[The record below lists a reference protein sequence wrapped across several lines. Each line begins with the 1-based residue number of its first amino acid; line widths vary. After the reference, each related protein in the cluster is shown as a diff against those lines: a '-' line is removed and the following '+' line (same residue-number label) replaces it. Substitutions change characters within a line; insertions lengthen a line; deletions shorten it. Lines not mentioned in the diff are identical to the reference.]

1 MAYQLVIVES
11 PAKAKTIQKYL
22 GDDFQVLASYG
33 HVRDLQPKEGA
44 VDTEHDFAMRYAA
57 IERNERHVDAIA
69 KALRGADKLWLATD
83 PDREGEAIS
92 WHLVELLR
100 ERHLL
105 GNKPAQRVVFH
116 EITKKAV
123 QEAIATPREIAM
135 DLVNAQQARRALDY
149 LVGFNLS
156 PLLWRKVRPG
166 LSAGRVQSAALR
178 LICERENEIEA
189 FVSREYWTIAS
200 RLQQAGSEFTGRL
213 THWQT
218 KKLEQFDVT
227 NSDQAEAIR
236 SGMEDDLSRQ
246 ALRVREVERKSRQ
259 RQPAAPFTTS
269 TLQQEASR
277 KLGFNASRTMRVAQ
291 QLYEGINIGNETVG
305 LISYMRTDAVNLAEE
320 AIASIRDFIGSHYGS
335 EFVPETP
342 RRYKTKTKNAQEAHE
357 AIRPTDIARSPEALQ
372 GVLERDLWRLYDL
385 IWKRSVAC
393 QMASA
398 RMDLVAVDMDAGTH
412 WTLRANGSTVTFP
425 GFMAV
430 YQEGK
435 DDGDE
440 DEGNRILPPLDTG
453 DEPQVLGIDSEQ
465 HFTDPPPR
473 YSDAT
478 LVKTLEAYGIGRPST
493 YASII
498 QTLQNREYVAVEQR
512 RFRPTDLGRVVGR
525 FLTNHF
531 ERYVDYGFTAS
542 MEDELDAISR
552 GEKQWQPVL
561 SAFWGPFRALLDEK
575 ANVSRTEAT
584 SEALDEACPQ
594 CGKPLFLRLGR
605 HGRFVACSGYPEC
618 NYTRPVDGP
627 REPAEPV
634 GRDCPDCGKPL
645 VYKTGRY
652 GRFISCSGYP
662 ECKHIEPL
670 TQPKSSGVICPQCG
684 EGELVEKRSRYGK
697 IFYSCNTYPKCSY
710 AVWGPPIAR
719 ACPRCAWP
727 IMIEKSG
734 KRLGEQLACPQSEC
748 AFHFPVNASDAE
760 IAAMLPDYTP
770 PPPREKRAPPAKKA
784 APARKATAKSTRKTA
799 VKTAA
804 AANKPAKAETTA
816 AVVKKPGKAKTPA
829 AKKTTSS
836 KSTASSAS
844 ESATP
849 APRKRAVKNVANS

>member
-393 QMASA
+393 QMAPA

-465 HFTDPPPR
+465 HFTAPPPVI
-473 YSDAT
+473 AMPPW
-478 LVKTLEAYGIGRPST
+478 LKPWKPM
-493 YASII
+493 AS
-498 QTLQNREYVAVEQR
+498 AVHPPMPAL
-512 RFRPTDLGRVVGR
+512 FRPCR
-525 FLTNHF
+525 
-531 ERYVDYGFTAS
+531 TANMS
-542 MEDELDAISR
+542 PSS
-552 GEKQWQPVL
+552 
-561 SAFWGPFRALLDEK
+561 SAAS
-575 ANVSRTEAT
+575 A
-584 SEALDEACPQ
+584 
-594 CGKPLFLRLGR
+594 
-605 HGRFVACSGYPEC
+605 
-618 NYTRPVDGP
+618 
-627 REPAEPV
+627 
-634 GRDCPDCGKPL
+634 
-645 VYKTGRY
+645 
-652 GRFISCSGYP
+652 
-662 ECKHIEPL
+662 
-670 TQPKSSGVICPQCG
+670 
-684 EGELVEKRSRYGK
+684 
-697 IFYSCNTYPKCSY
+697 
-710 AVWGPPIAR
+710 PPI
-719 ACPRCAWP
+719 
-727 IMIEKSG
+727 
-734 KRLGEQLACPQSEC
+734 
-748 AFHFPVNASDAE
+748 SDGW
-760 IAAMLPDYTP
+760 
-770 PPPREKRAPPAKKA
+770 
-784 APARKATAKSTRKTA
+784 S
-799 VKTAA
+799 
-804 AANKPAKAETTA
+804 
-816 AVVKKPGKAKTPA
+816 VVF
-829 AKKTTSS
+829 
-836 KSTASSAS
+836 
-844 ESATP
+844 
-849 APRKRAVKNVANS
+849 

>member
-1 MAYQLVIVES
+1 MAHQLVIVES

-44 VDTEHDFAMRYAA
+44 VDTERDFAMRYTA

-105 GNKPAQRVVFH
+105 GDKPTQRVVFH

-123 QEAIATPREIAM
+123 QEAIAHPREIAM

-200 RLQQAGSEFTGRL
+200 RLQHAGSTFTARL
-213 THWQT
+213 THWQN
-218 KKLEQFDVT
+218 KKLEQFDIADG
-227 NSDQAEAIR
+227 DQAQAIR
-236 SGMEDDLSRQ
+236 SGMEDDLGHQ

-320 AIASIRDFIGSHYGS
+320 AIASIRTFIDGYYGS

-357 AIRPTDIARSPEALQ
+357 AIRPTDIARTPESLQ

-385 IWKRSVAC
+385 VWKRSIAC
-393 QMASA
+393 QMAPA
-398 RMDLVAVDMDAGTH
+398 RLDLVAVDMDAGTH

-440 DEGNRILPPLDTG
+440 DENNRILPPLDVG
-453 DEPQVLGIDSEQ
+453 DEPQVLGVDPEQ
-465 HFTDPPPR
+465 HFTEPPPR

-478 LVKTLEAYGIGRPST
+478 LGKTLEAHGIGRPST

-512 RFRPTDLGRVVGR
+512 RFHPTDLGRVVGR

-542 MEDELDAISR
+542 MEDELDAVSR

-561 SAFWGPFRALLDEK
+561 SAFWSPFRALLDEK
-575 ANVSRTEAT
+575 ANVSRAEAT
-584 SEALDEACPQ
+584 SEALEEACPQ

-670 TQPKSSGVICPQCG
+670 TQPKSSGVTCPQCG

-697 IFYSCNTYPKCSY
+697 VFYSCNTYPKCTY
-710 AVWGPPIAR
+710 AVWGPPVAR
-719 ACPRCAWP
+719 PCPRCGWP

-784 APARKATAKSTRKTA
+784 SPARKTTAKTA
-799 VKTAA
+799 KKPATEATAA
-804 AANKPAKAETTA
+804 AAKKPAKAKTTTA
-816 AVVKKPGKAKTPA
+816 AAKKPAASKRKAPSAGEGETPP
-829 AKKTTSS
+829 S
-836 KSTASSAS
+836 
-844 ESATP
+844 
-849 APRKRAVKNVANS
+849 RKRAAKSVSDS

>member
-1 MAYQLVIVES
+1 MAHQLVIVES

-22 GDDFQVLASYG
+22 GEDFQVLASYG
-33 HVRDLQPKEGA
+33 HVRDLLPKEGA
-44 VDTEHDFAMRYAA
+44 VDTEHDFSMRYTA
-57 IERNERHVDAIA
+57 IERNERHVAAIA
-69 KALRGADKLWLATD
+69 RALRDADKLWLATD

-100 ERHLL
+100 ERNLL

-123 QEAIATPREIAM
+123 QEAIAAPRGIAM

-178 LICERENEIEA
+178 LICEREEEIEA
-189 FVSREYWTIAS
+189 FISREYWTISS
-200 RLQQAGSEFTGRL
+200 RLRQDGNDFSGRL
-213 THWQT
+213 TQWQHR
-218 KKLEQFDVT
+218 KLEQFDIPD
-227 NSDQAEAIR
+227 SDQAEAIR
-236 SGMEDDLSRQ
+236 SGMTEDLRQ
-246 ALRVREVERKSRQ
+246 QPLRVREVERKSRQ

-291 QLYEGINIGNETVG
+291 QLYEGINVGNETVG

-320 AIASIRDFIGSHYGS
+320 AIASIRGFIEGHYGS
-335 EFVPETP
+335 AFVPETP

-357 AIRPTDIARSPEALQ
+357 AIRPTDITRTPESLQ
-372 GVLERDLWRLYDL
+372 GVLEHDLWRLYDL

-393 QMASA
+393 QMAPA
-398 RMDLVAVDMDAGTH
+398 RLDLVAVDMDAGTH
-412 WTLRANGSTVTFP
+412 WTLRANGSTITFP

-435 DDGDE
+435 DDSE
-440 DEGNRILPPLDTG
+440 EEEGNRILPPLHTG
-453 DEPQVLGIDSEQ
+453 DTPQVLGIDPEQ
-465 HFTDPPPR
+465 HFTEPPPR

-478 LVKTLEAYGIGRPST
+478 LVKTLEAHGIGRPST
-493 YASII
+493 YANII

-512 RFRPTDLGRVVGR
+512 RFHPTDLGRVVGR
-525 FLTNHF
+525 FLINHF
-531 ERYVDYGFTAS
+531 ERYVDYGFTAN

-561 SAFWGPFRALLDEK
+561 GAFWGPFRALLDEK
-575 ANVSRTEAT
+575 AHVSRTEAT

-670 TQPKSSGVICPQCG
+670 TQPKSSGVTCPHCG

-697 IFYSCNTYPKCSY
+697 SFYSCNTYPKCSY
-710 AVWGPPIAR
+710 AVWGPPVAR
-719 ACPRCAWP
+719 PCPRCAWP

-748 AFHFPVNASDAE
+748 AFHFPVNASDTE
-760 IAAMLPDYTP
+760 IAAMLPGYTP
-770 PPPREKRAPPAKKA
+770 PPPREKRAPPPKKT
-784 APARKATAKSTRKTA
+784 ATTRKTA
-799 VKTAA
+799 TK
-804 AANKPAKAETTA
+804 
-816 AVVKKPGKAKTPA
+816 A
-829 AKKTTSS
+829 AKKSATTGTTVAVKRPAAAKKATPP
-836 KSTASSAS
+836 KSTAPGERSA
-844 ESATP
+844 P
-849 APRKRAVKNVANS
+849 ASRKRSAKTATRS

>member
-1 MAYQLVIVES
+1 MAHQLVIVES

-22 GDDFQVLASYG
+22 GDDFEVLASYG
-33 HVRDLQPKEGA
+33 HVRDLRPKEGA
-44 VDTEHDFAMRYAA
+44 VDPDQDFAMRYEV
-57 IERNERHVDAIA
+57 IERNERHVEAII
-69 KALRGADKLWLATD
+69 KALRKADKLWLATD

-100 ERHLL
+100 ERKQL

-123 QEAIATPREIAM
+123 QEAIANPREIAM

-178 LICERENEIEA
+178 LICEREDEIEA
-189 FVSREYWTIAS
+189 FVSQEYWTIAA
-200 RLQQAGSEFTGRL
+200 RLLHAESEFSGRL
-213 THWQT
+213 THWQN
-218 KKLEQFDVT
+218 KKLEQFDINNET
-227 NSDQAEAIR
+227 QAESIR
-236 SGMEDDLSRQ
+236 SGMEADMQQQ
-246 ALRVREVERKSRQ
+246 ALQVREVERKSRQ

-291 QLYEGINIGNETVG
+291 QLYEGINIGSETVG
-305 LISYMRTDAVNLAEE
+305 LITYMRTDAVNLSEE
-320 AIASIRDFIGSHYGS
+320 AIADIRSFIDGHYGH
-335 EFVPETP
+335 EFVPESP

-357 AIRPTDIARSPEALQ
+357 AVRPTDIRRTPEMLQ
-372 GVLERDLWRLYDL
+372 GILEKDLWRLYDL

-393 QMASA
+393 QMAPA
-398 RMDLVAVDMDAGTH
+398 RLDMVAVDMDAGTH

-430 YQEGK
+430 YLEGK
-435 DDGDE
+435 DDTDE
-440 DEGNRILPPLDTG
+440 DENNRILPPLEQG
-453 DEPQVLGIDSEQ
+453 DQPQVQGVDAEQ
-465 HFTDPPPR
+465 HFTEPPPR

-478 LVKTLEAYGIGRPST
+478 LVKTLEAHGIGRPST

-498 QTLQNREYVAVEQR
+498 QTLQNREYVETEQR
-512 RFRPTDLGRVVGR
+512 RFKPTDLGRVVGR
-525 FLTNHF
+525 FLSNHF
-531 ERYVDYGFTAS
+531 ERYVDYNFTAG

-552 GEKQWQPVL
+552 GEKQWRPVL
-561 SAFWGPFRALLDEK
+561 NEFWGPFRSLLDEK
-575 ANVSRTEAT
+575 ANVSRAEAT
-584 SEALDEACPQ
+584 SEAMDENCPE

-605 HGRFVACSGYPEC
+605 HGRFVACSGYPDC
-618 NYTRPVDGP
+618 TYTRPVDGP
-627 REPAEPV
+627 REAPEPV

-697 IFYSCNTYPKCSY
+697 VFYSCNTYPKCTY
-710 AVWGPPIAR
+710 AVWGPPVAK

-734 KRLGEQLACPQSEC
+734 KRLGEQLACPQPEC
-748 AFHFPVNASDAE
+748 GFHFQVTDSEAE
-760 IAAMLPDYTP
+760 IAALLANYTP
-770 PPPREKRAPPAKKA
+770 PPPREKRAA
-784 APARKATAKSTRKTA
+784 ATKVPARKAASKTAKSSAKTA
-799 VKTAA
+799 TKTVS
-804 AANKPAKAETTA
+804 AK
-816 AVVKKPGKAKTPA
+816 KSP
-829 AKKTTSS
+829 AKKTAKAS
-836 KSTASSAS
+836 ASSVDK
-844 ESATP
+844 P
-849 APRKRAVKNVANS
+849 APTARKRASKKVDNP

>member
-1 MAYQLVIVES
+1 MAHQLVIVES

-44 VDTEHDFAMRYAA
+44 VDTERDFAMRYTA

-105 GNKPAQRVVFH
+105 GDKPTQRVVFH

-123 QEAIATPREIAM
+123 QEAIAHPREIAM

-200 RLQQAGSEFTGRL
+200 RLQHAGSTFTARL
-213 THWQT
+213 THWQN
-218 KKLEQFDVT
+218 KKLEQFDIADG
-227 NSDQAEAIR
+227 DQAQAIR
-236 SGMEDDLSRQ
+236 SGMEDDLGHQ

-320 AIASIRDFIGSHYGS
+320 AIASIRTFIDGYYGS

-357 AIRPTDIARSPEALQ
+357 AIRPTDIARTPESLQ
-372 GVLERDLWRLYDL
+372 GVLERDLWRLYEL
-385 IWKRSVAC
+385 VWKRSIAC
-393 QMASA
+393 QMAPA
-398 RMDLVAVDMDAGTH
+398 RLDLVAVDMDAGTH

-440 DEGNRILPPLDTG
+440 DENNRILPPLDVG
-453 DEPQVLGIDSEQ
+453 DEPQVLGVDPEQ
-465 HFTDPPPR
+465 HFTEPPPR

-478 LVKTLEAYGIGRPST
+478 LVKTLEAHGIGRPST

-512 RFRPTDLGRVVGR
+512 RFHPTDLGRVVGR

-542 MEDELDAISR
+542 MEDELDAVSR

-561 SAFWGPFRALLDEK
+561 SAFWSPFRALLDEK
-575 ANVSRTEAT
+575 ANVSRAEAT
-584 SEALDEACPQ
+584 SEALEEACPQ

-670 TQPKSSGVICPQCG
+670 TQPKSSGVTCPQCS

-697 IFYSCNTYPKCSY
+697 VFYSCNTYPKCTY
-710 AVWGPPIAR
+710 AVWGPPVAR
-719 ACPRCAWP
+719 PCPRCGWP

-784 APARKATAKSTRKTA
+784 APARKTTAKTA
-799 VKTAA
+799 KKPATEATAA
-804 AANKPAKAETTA
+804 AAKKPAKAKTTTA
-816 AVVKKPGKAKTPA
+816 AAKKPAASKRMAPSAGEGKTPP
-829 AKKTTSS
+829 S
-836 KSTASSAS
+836 
-844 ESATP
+844 
-849 APRKRAVKNVANS
+849 RKRAAKSVSDS

>member
-1 MAYQLVIVES
+1 MAHQLVIVES

-22 GDDFQVLASYG
+22 GDDFEVLASYG
-33 HVRDLQPKEGA
+33 HVRDLRPKEGA
-44 VDTEHDFAMRYAA
+44 VDPEQDFAMRYEA
-57 IERNERHVDAIA
+57 IERNERHVEAII
-69 KALRGADKLWLATD
+69 KALRKADKLWLATD

-100 ERHLL
+100 ERKQL

-123 QEAIATPREIAM
+123 QEAIANPREIAM

-178 LICERENEIEA
+178 LICEREDEIEA
-189 FVSREYWTIAS
+189 FVSQEYWTIAA
-200 RLQQAGSEFTGRL
+200 RLLHADSEFSGRL
-213 THWQT
+213 THWQN
-218 KKLEQFDVT
+218 KKLEQFDINNET
-227 NSDQAEAIR
+227 QAESIR
-236 SGMEDDLSRQ
+236 SSMEADMQQQ
-246 ALRVREVERKSRQ
+246 ALQVREVERKSRQ

-291 QLYEGINIGNETVG
+291 QLYEGINIGSETVG
-305 LISYMRTDAVNLAEE
+305 LISYMRTDAVNLSEE
-320 AIASIRDFIGSHYGS
+320 AIADIRGFIDGHYGH
-335 EFVPETP
+335 EFVPESP

-357 AIRPTDIARSPEALQ
+357 AVRPTDISRTPEMLQ
-372 GVLERDLWRLYDL
+372 GILEKDLWRLYDL

-393 QMASA
+393 QMAPA
-398 RMDLVAVDMDAGTH
+398 RLDMVAVDMDAGTH

-430 YQEGK
+430 YLEGK
-435 DDGDE
+435 DDTDE
-440 DEGNRILPPLDTG
+440 DENNRILPPLEQG
-453 DEPQVLGIDSEQ
+453 DQPQVQGVDPEQ
-465 HFTDPPPR
+465 HFTEPPPR

-478 LVKTLEAYGIGRPST
+478 LVKTLEAHGIGRPST

-498 QTLQNREYVAVEQR
+498 QTLQNREYVETEQR

-525 FLTNHF
+525 FLSNHF
-531 ERYVDYGFTAS
+531 ERYVDYNFTAG

-552 GEKQWQPVL
+552 GEKQWRPVL
-561 SAFWGPFRALLDEK
+561 NEFWGPFRSLLDEK
-575 ANVSRTEAT
+575 ANVSRAEAT
-584 SEALDEACPQ
+584 SEAMDENCPE

-605 HGRFVACSGYPEC
+605 HGRFVACSGYPDC
-618 NYTRPVDGP
+618 KYTRPVDGP
-627 REPAEPV
+627 REAPEPV

-670 TQPKSSGVICPQCG
+670 TQPKSSGVTCPQCG

-697 IFYSCNTYPKCSY
+697 VFYSCNTYPKCTY
-710 AVWGPPIAR
+710 AVWGPPVAK

-734 KRLGEQLACPQSEC
+734 KRLGEQLACPQPEC
-748 AFHFPVNASDAE
+748 GFHFQVTASEAE
-760 IAAMLPDYTP
+760 IAALLVDYTP
-770 PPPREKRAPPAKKA
+770 PPPREKRAAPAK
-784 APARKATAKSTRKTA
+784 APARKAASKTAKST
-799 VKTAA
+799 
-804 AANKPAKAETTA
+804 
-816 AVVKKPGKAKTPA
+816 
-829 AKKTTSS
+829 AKKTT
-836 KSTASSAS
+836 KTASAKKTTAKKTTKAS
-844 ESATP
+844 TTTVDKP
-849 APRKRAVKNVANS
+849 APAARKRASKKVDNP

>member
-1 MAYQLVIVES
+1 MAHQLVIVES

-22 GDDFQVLASYG
+22 GDDFEVLASYG
-33 HVRDLQPKEGA
+33 HVRDLRPKEGA
-44 VDTEHDFAMRYAA
+44 VDPEHDFAMRYEA
-57 IERNERHVDAIA
+57 IERNERHVEAII
-69 KALRGADKLWLATD
+69 KALRKADKLWLATD

-100 ERHLL
+100 ERQQL
-105 GNKPAQRVVFH
+105 GKKPAQRVVFH

-123 QEAIATPREIAM
+123 QEAIANPREIAM

-178 LICERENEIEA
+178 LICEREDEIEA
-189 FVSREYWTIAS
+189 FVSQEYWTIAA
-200 RLQQAGSEFTGRL
+200 RLQHQDSDFSGRL
-213 THWQT
+213 THWQQ
-218 KKLEQFDVT
+218 KKLEQFDIT
-227 NSDQAEAIR
+227 REEQAESMR
-236 SGMEDDLSRQ
+236 QEMEADILRQ
-246 ALRVREVERKSRQ
+246 PLQVREVERKNRQ

-291 QLYEGINIGNETVG
+291 QLYEGINIGSETVG
-305 LISYMRTDAVNLAEE
+305 LISYMRTDAVNLSEE
-320 AIASIRDFIGSHYGS
+320 AITEIRGFIGSQYGD
-335 EFVPETP
+335 EFVPESP

-357 AIRPTDIARSPEALQ
+357 AVRPTDITRTPDKLQ
-372 GVLERDLWRLYDL
+372 NILDKDLWRLYDL

-393 QMASA
+393 QMAAA
-398 RMDLVAVDMDAGTH
+398 RLDMVAVDMDAGTH

-435 DDGDE
+435 DESDE
-440 DEGNRILPPLDTG
+440 DDNHRLLPPLQKG
-453 DEPQVLGIDSEQ
+453 DQPQVHGIDPEQ
-465 HFTDPPPR
+465 HFTEPPPR

-478 LVKTLEAYGIGRPST
+478 LVKTLEAHGIGRPST

-498 QTLQNREYVAVEQR
+498 QTLQNREYVETEQR

-525 FLTNHF
+525 FLANHF
-531 ERYVDYGFTAS
+531 ERYVDYNFTAG

-561 SAFWGPFRALLDEK
+561 NEFWGPFRALLDEK
-575 ANVSRTEAT
+575 ANVSRAEAT

-594 CGKPLFLRLGR
+594 CGKPLFLKLGR
-605 HGRFVACSGYPEC
+605 HGRFVACSGYPDC

-627 REPAEPV
+627 REAPEPV

-670 TQPKSSGVICPQCG
+670 TQPKSSGVACPQCG

-697 IFYSCNTYPKCSY
+697 VFYSCNTYPKCTY
-710 AVWGPPIAR
+710 AVWGPPVAK

-734 KRLGEQLACPQSEC
+734 KRLGEQLACPQPEC
-748 AFHFPVNASDAE
+748 GFHFQVTASEAE
-760 IAAMLPDYTP
+760 IAALLVNYTP
-770 PPPREKRAPPAKKA
+770 PPPREKRAAPAKKA
-784 APARKATAKSTRKTA
+784 APAGKSTRKT
-799 VKTAA
+799 T
-804 AANKPAKAETTA
+804 
-816 AVVKKPGKAKTPA
+816 
-829 AKKTTSS
+829 
-836 KSTASSAS
+836 KSTAKETSSTTGAKK
-844 ESATP
+844 SAPRKSAKTTATAEKDKSTNP
-849 APRKRAVKNVANS
+849 APRKRASKKVASA

>member
-1 MAYQLVIVES
+1 
-11 PAKAKTIQKYL
+11 
-22 GDDFQVLASYG
+22 
-33 HVRDLQPKEGA
+33 
-44 VDTEHDFAMRYAA
+44 
-57 IERNERHVDAIA
+57 
-69 KALRGADKLWLATD
+69 
-83 PDREGEAIS
+83 
-92 WHLVELLR
+92 
-100 ERHLL
+100 
-105 GNKPAQRVVFH
+105 
-116 EITKKAV
+116 
-123 QEAIATPREIAM
+123 
-135 DLVNAQQARRALDY
+135 
-149 LVGFNLS
+149 
-156 PLLWRKVRPG
+156 
-166 LSAGRVQSAALR
+166 
-178 LICERENEIEA
+178 
-189 FVSREYWTIAS
+189 
-200 RLQQAGSEFTGRL
+200 
-213 THWQT
+213 
-218 KKLEQFDVT
+218 
-227 NSDQAEAIR
+227 
-236 SGMEDDLSRQ
+236 
-246 ALRVREVERKSRQ
+246 
-259 RQPAAPFTTS
+259 
-269 TLQQEASR
+269 
-277 KLGFNASRTMRVAQ
+277 
-291 QLYEGINIGNETVG
+291 
-305 LISYMRTDAVNLAEE
+305 
-320 AIASIRDFIGSHYGS
+320 
-335 EFVPETP
+335 VPETP

-357 AIRPTDIARSPEALQ
+357 AIRPTDIARTPESLQ
-372 GVLERDLWRLYDL
+372 GVLERDLWRLYEL
-385 IWKRSVAC
+385 VWKRSIAC
-393 QMASA
+393 QMAPA
-398 RMDLVAVDMDAGTH
+398 RLDLVAVDMDAGTH

-440 DEGNRILPPLDTG
+440 DESNRILPALDVG
-453 DEPQVLGIDSEQ
+453 DEPQVLGVDPEQ
-465 HFTDPPPR
+465 HFTEPPPR

-478 LVKTLEAYGIGRPST
+478 LVKTLEAHGIGRPST

-512 RFRPTDLGRVVGR
+512 RFHPTDLGRVVGR

-542 MEDELDAISR
+542 MEDELDAVSR

-561 SAFWGPFRALLDEK
+561 SAFWSPFRALLDEK
-575 ANVSRTEAT
+575 ANVSRAEAT
-584 SEALDEACPQ
+584 SEALEEACPQ

-670 TQPKSSGVICPQCG
+670 TQPKSSGVTCPQCG

-697 IFYSCNTYPKCSY
+697 VFYSCNTYPKCTY
-710 AVWGPPIAR
+710 AVWGPPVAR
-719 ACPRCAWP
+719 PCPRCGWP

-784 APARKATAKSTRKTA
+784 APARKTTAKTA
-799 VKTAA
+799 KKPATEATAA
-804 AANKPAKAETTA
+804 AAKKPAKAKTTTA
-816 AVVKKPGKAKTPA
+816 A
-829 AKKTTSS
+829 AKKTAAS
-836 KSTASSAS
+836 KRKAPSAG
-844 ESATP
+844 EGKTP
-849 APRKRAVKNVANS
+849 PSRKRAAKSVSDS

>member
-1 MAYQLVIVES
+1 MAHQLVIVES

-22 GDDFQVLASYG
+22 GDDFEVLASYG
-33 HVRDLQPKEGA
+33 HVRDLRPKEGA
-44 VDTEHDFAMRYAA
+44 VDPEHDFAMRYEA
-57 IERNERHVDAIA
+57 IERNERHVDAII
-69 KALRGADKLWLATD
+69 KALRKADKLWLATD

-100 ERHLL
+100 ERQQL
-105 GNKPAQRVVFH
+105 GGKPAQRVVFH

-123 QEAIATPREIAM
+123 QEAIANPREIAM

-178 LICERENEIEA
+178 LICEREDEIEA
-189 FVSREYWTIAS
+189 FVSQEYWTIAA
-200 RLQQAGSEFTGRL
+200 RLQHQDSLFAGRL
-213 THWQT
+213 THWQHQ
-218 KKLEQFDVT
+218 KLEQFDIT
-227 NSDQAEAIR
+227 HEDQAESMR
-236 SGMEDDLSRQ
+236 QEMETDILRQ
-246 ALRVREVERKSRQ
+246 PLQVREVERKNRQ

-291 QLYEGINIGNETVG
+291 QLYEGINIGSETVG
-305 LISYMRTDAVNLAEE
+305 LISYMRTDAVNLSEE
-320 AIASIRDFIGSHYGS
+320 AIADIRGFIGSHYGD
-335 EFVPETP
+335 EFVPESP

-357 AIRPTDIARSPEALQ
+357 AVRPTDITRTPDMLQ
-372 GVLERDLWRLYDL
+372 GILDKDLWRLYDL

-393 QMASA
+393 QMSA
-398 RMDLVAVDMDAGTH
+398 ARLDMVAVDMDAGTH

-440 DEGNRILPPLDTG
+440 DESQRILPPLQKG
-453 DEPQVLGIDSEQ
+453 DQPQVQGIDTEQ
-465 HFTDPPPR
+465 HFTEPPPR

-478 LVKTLEAYGIGRPST
+478 LVKTLEAHGIGRPST

-498 QTLQNREYVAVEQR
+498 QTLQNREYVETEQR

-525 FLTNHF
+525 FLANHF
-531 ERYVDYGFTAS
+531 ERYVDYNFTAG

-561 SAFWGPFRALLDEK
+561 NEFWGPFRDLLDEK
-575 ANVSRTEAT
+575 ANVSRAEAT

-594 CGKPLFLRLGR
+594 CGKPLFLKLGR
-605 HGRFVACSGYPEC
+605 HGRFVACSGYPDC

-627 REPAEPV
+627 REAPEPV
-634 GRDCPDCGKPL
+634 GRDCPECGKPL

-670 TQPKSSGVICPQCG
+670 TQPKSSGVTCPQCG

-697 IFYSCNTYPKCSY
+697 VFYSCNTYPKCTY
-710 AVWGPPIAR
+710 AVWGPPVAK

-727 IMIEKSG
+727 IMIEKRG
-734 KRLGEQLACPQSEC
+734 KRLGEQLACPRAEC
-748 AFHFPVNASDAE
+748 GFHFQVSASEAE
-760 IAAMLPDYTP
+760 IAALLEGYTP
-770 PPPREKRAPPAKKA
+770 PPPRGKRSTSAKKA
-784 APARKATAKSTRKTA
+784 APARKATGKA
-799 VKTAA
+799 VAS
-804 AANKPAKAETTA
+804 
-816 AVVKKPGKAKTPA
+816 PGKKAA
-829 AKKTTSS
+829 AKKP
-836 KSTASSAS
+836 TAQKPTKASAS
-844 ESATP
+844 AEKNATVNP
-849 APRKRAVKNVANS
+849 APRQRTNKKVASS

>member
-1 MAYQLVIVES
+1 MAHQLVIVES

-69 KALRGADKLWLATD
+69 KALRGADTLWLATD

-105 GNKPAQRVVFH
+105 GDKPTQRVVFH

-123 QEAIATPREIAM
+123 QEAIAHPREIAM

-200 RLQQAGSEFTGRL
+200 RLQHAGSAFTSRL
-213 THWQT
+213 THWQD
-218 KKLEQFDVT
+218 KKLEQFDIT
-227 NSDQAEAIR
+227 DGDHAWAIR
-236 SGMEDDLSRQ
+236 SGMEDDLGRR

-305 LISYMRTDAVNLAEE
+305 LISYMRTDAVNLAED
-320 AIASIRDFIGSHYGS
+320 AIASIRTFIDGYYGS

-357 AIRPTDIARSPEALQ
+357 AIRPTDIARTPESLQ
-372 GVLERDLWRLYDL
+372 GVLERDLWRLYEL
-385 IWKRSVAC
+385 VWKRSIAC
-393 QMASA
+393 QMAPA
-398 RMDLVAVDMDAGTH
+398 RLDLVAVDMDAGTH

-440 DEGNRILPPLDTG
+440 DESNRILPPLDAG
-453 DEPQVLGIDSEQ
+453 DEPQVLGIDPEQ
-465 HFTDPPPR
+465 HFTEPPPR

-478 LVKTLEAYGIGRPST
+478 LVKTLEAHGIGRPST

-512 RFRPTDLGRVVGR
+512 RFHPTDLGRVVGR

-542 MEDELDAISR
+542 MEDELDAVSR

-561 SAFWGPFRALLDEK
+561 SAFWSPFRALLDEK
-575 ANVSRTEAT
+575 ANVSRAEAT
-584 SEALDEACPQ
+584 SEALEEACPQ

-670 TQPKSSGVICPQCG
+670 TQPKSSGVTCPQCG

-697 IFYSCNTYPKCSY
+697 VFYSCNTYPKCTY
-710 AVWGPPIAR
+710 AVWGPPVAR
-719 ACPRCAWP
+719 PCPRCGWP

-760 IAAMLPDYTP
+760 IAALLPGFSP
-770 PPPREKRAPPAKKA
+770 PPPREKRPPSAKKA
-784 APARKATAKSTRKTA
+784 APARKTAAKTATEATAAGAK
-799 VKTAA
+799 
-804 AANKPAKAETTA
+804 KPAKAKTTTA
-816 AVVKKPGKAKTPA
+816 AAKKPAASKRRAPSAGEGKTPP
-829 AKKTTSS
+829 S
-836 KSTASSAS
+836 
-844 ESATP
+844 
-849 APRKRAVKNVANS
+849 RKRAAKSASNS

>member
-1 MAYQLVIVES
+1 MAHQLVIVES

-22 GDDFQVLASYG
+22 GDDFEVLASYG
-33 HVRDLQPKEGA
+33 HVRDLRPKEGA
-44 VDTEHDFAMRYAA
+44 VDPEQDFAMRYEA
-57 IERNERHVDAIA
+57 IERNERHVEAII
-69 KALRGADKLWLATD
+69 KALRKADKLWLATD

-100 ERHLL
+100 ERKQL

-123 QEAIATPREIAM
+123 QEAIANPREIAM

-178 LICERENEIEA
+178 LICEREDEIEA
-189 FVSREYWTIAS
+189 FVSQEYWTIAA
-200 RLQQAGSEFTGRL
+200 RLLHADSEFSGRL
-213 THWQT
+213 THWQN
-218 KKLEQFDVT
+218 KKLEQFDINNET
-227 NSDQAEAIR
+227 QAESIR
-236 SGMEDDLSRQ
+236 SGMEADMQQQ
-246 ALRVREVERKSRQ
+246 ALRVRKVERKSRQ

-291 QLYEGINIGNETVG
+291 QLYEGINIGSETVG
-305 LISYMRTDAVNLAEE
+305 LISYMRTDAVNLSEE
-320 AIASIRDFIGSHYGS
+320 AIADIRGFIDGHYGH
-335 EFVPETP
+335 EFVPESP

-357 AIRPTDIARSPEALQ
+357 AVRPTDISRTPEMLQ
-372 GVLERDLWRLYDL
+372 GILEKDLWRLYDL

-393 QMASA
+393 QMAPA
-398 RMDLVAVDMDAGTH
+398 RLDMVAVDMDAGTH

-430 YQEGK
+430 YLEGK
-435 DDGDE
+435 DDTDE
-440 DEGNRILPPLDTG
+440 DENNRILPPLEQG
-453 DEPQVLGIDSEQ
+453 DQPQVQGVDSEQ
-465 HFTDPPPR
+465 HFTEPPPR

-478 LVKTLEAYGIGRPST
+478 LVKTLEAHGIGRPST

-498 QTLQNREYVAVEQR
+498 QTLQNREYVETEQR

-525 FLTNHF
+525 FLSNHF
-531 ERYVDYGFTAS
+531 ERYVDYNFTAG

-552 GEKQWQPVL
+552 GEKQWRPVL
-561 SAFWGPFRALLDEK
+561 NEFWGPFRSLLDEK
-575 ANVSRTEAT
+575 ANVSRAEAT
-584 SEALDEACPQ
+584 SEAMDENCPE

-618 NYTRPVDGP
+618 KYTRPVDGP
-627 REPAEPV
+627 REAPEPV

-670 TQPKSSGVICPQCG
+670 TQPKSSGVTCPQCG

-697 IFYSCNTYPKCSY
+697 VFYSCNTYPKCTY
-710 AVWGPPIAR
+710 AVWGPPVAK

-734 KRLGEQLACPQSEC
+734 KRLGEQLACPQQEC
-748 AFHFPVNASDAE
+748 GFHFQVTASEAE
-760 IAAMLPDYTP
+760 IAALLVDYTP
-770 PPPREKRAPPAKKA
+770 PPPREKRAAPAK
-784 APARKATAKSTRKTA
+784 APARNAASKTVKS
-799 VKTAA
+799 
-804 AANKPAKAETTA
+804 P
-816 AVVKKPGKAKTPA
+816 
-829 AKKTTSS
+829 AKKTT
-836 KSTASSAS
+836 KTASAKKTTAKKTTKAS
-844 ESATP
+844 TTTVDKP
-849 APRKRAVKNVANS
+849 APAARKRASKKVDNP

>member
-1 MAYQLVIVES
+1 MAHQLVIVES

-44 VDTEHDFAMRYAA
+44 VDTERDFAMRYTA

-105 GNKPAQRVVFH
+105 GDKPTQRVVFH

-123 QEAIATPREIAM
+123 QEAIAHPREIAM

-200 RLQQAGSEFTGRL
+200 RLQHAGSTFTARL
-213 THWQT
+213 THWQN
-218 KKLEQFDVT
+218 KKLEQFDIADG
-227 NSDQAEAIR
+227 DQAQAIR
-236 SGMEDDLSRQ
+236 SGMEDDLGHQ

-320 AIASIRDFIGSHYGS
+320 AIASIRTFIDGYYGS

-357 AIRPTDIARSPEALQ
+357 AIRPTDIARTPESLQ
-372 GVLERDLWRLYDL
+372 GVLERDLWRLYEL
-385 IWKRSVAC
+385 VWKRSIAC
-393 QMASA
+393 QMAPA
-398 RMDLVAVDMDAGTH
+398 RLDLVAVDMDAGTH
-412 WTLRANGSTVTFP
+412 WTLRANGSMVTFP

-440 DEGNRILPPLDTG
+440 DENNRILPPLDVG
-453 DEPQVLGIDSEQ
+453 DEPQVLGVDPEQ
-465 HFTDPPPR
+465 HFTEPPPR

-478 LVKTLEAYGIGRPST
+478 LVKTLEAHGIGRPST

-512 RFRPTDLGRVVGR
+512 RFHPTDLGRVVGR

-542 MEDELDAISR
+542 MEDELDAVSR

-561 SAFWGPFRALLDEK
+561 SAFWSPFRALLDEK
-575 ANVSRTEAT
+575 ANVSRAEAT
-584 SEALDEACPQ
+584 SEALEEACPQ

-670 TQPKSSGVICPQCG
+670 TQPKSSGVTCPQCG

-697 IFYSCNTYPKCSY
+697 VFYSCNTYPKCTY
-710 AVWGPPIAR
+710 AVWGPPVAR
-719 ACPRCAWP
+719 PCPRCGWP

-770 PPPREKRAPPAKKA
+770 PPPREKRAPPAKRA
-784 APARKATAKSTRKTA
+784 ARARKTTAKTA
-799 VKTAA
+799 KKPATEATAA
-804 AANKPAKAETTA
+804 AAKKPAKAKTTTA
-816 AVVKKPGKAKTPA
+816 AAKKPAASKRKAPSAGEGKTPP
-829 AKKTTSS
+829 S
-836 KSTASSAS
+836 
-844 ESATP
+844 
-849 APRKRAVKNVANS
+849 RKRAAKSVSDS

>member
-1 MAYQLVIVES
+1 MAHQLVIVES

-44 VDTEHDFAMRYAA
+44 VDTERDFAMRYTA

-105 GNKPAQRVVFH
+105 GDKPTQRVVFH

-123 QEAIATPREIAM
+123 QEAIAHPREIAM

-200 RLQQAGSEFTGRL
+200 RLQHAGSTFTARL
-213 THWQT
+213 THWQN
-218 KKLEQFDVT
+218 KKLEQFDIADG
-227 NSDQAEAIR
+227 DQAQAFR
-236 SGMEDDLSRQ
+236 SGMEDDLGHR

-320 AIASIRDFIGSHYGS
+320 AIASIRTFIDGYYGS

-357 AIRPTDIARSPEALQ
+357 AIRPTDIARTPESLQ
-372 GVLERDLWRLYDL
+372 GVLERDLWRLYEL
-385 IWKRSVAC
+385 VWKRSIAC
-393 QMASA
+393 QMAPA
-398 RMDLVAVDMDAGTH
+398 RLDLVAVDMDAGTH

-440 DEGNRILPPLDTG
+440 DENNRILPPLDVG
-453 DEPQVLGIDSEQ
+453 DEPQVLGVDPEQ
-465 HFTDPPPR
+465 HFTEPPPR

-478 LVKTLEAYGIGRPST
+478 LVKTLEAHGIGRPST

-512 RFRPTDLGRVVGR
+512 RFHPTDLGRVVGR

-542 MEDELDAISR
+542 MEDELDAVSR

-561 SAFWGPFRALLDEK
+561 SAFWSPFRALLDEK
-575 ANVSRTEAT
+575 ANVSRAEAT
-584 SEALDEACPQ
+584 SEALEEACPQ

-670 TQPKSSGVICPQCG
+670 TQPKSSGVTCPQCS

-697 IFYSCNTYPKCSY
+697 VFYSCNTYPKCTY
-710 AVWGPPIAR
+710 AVWGPPVAR
-719 ACPRCAWP
+719 PCPRCGWP

-784 APARKATAKSTRKTA
+784 APARKTTAKTA
-799 VKTAA
+799 KKPATEATAA
-804 AANKPAKAETTA
+804 AAKKPAKAKTTTA
-816 AVVKKPGKAKTPA
+816 AAKKPAASKRMAPSAGEGKTPP
-829 AKKTTSS
+829 S
-836 KSTASSAS
+836 
-844 ESATP
+844 
-849 APRKRAVKNVANS
+849 RKRAAKSVSDS

>member
-1 MAYQLVIVES
+1 MAHQLVIVES

-22 GDDFQVLASYG
+22 GDDFEVLASYG
-33 HVRDLQPKEGA
+33 HVRDLRPKEGA
-44 VDTEHDFAMRYAA
+44 VDPDNDFAMRYEA
-57 IERNERHVDAIA
+57 IERNERHVEAII
-69 KALRGADKLWLATD
+69 KALRKADKLWLATD

-100 ERHLL
+100 ERKQLN
-105 GNKPAQRVVFH
+105 NKPAQRVVFH

-123 QEAIATPREIAM
+123 QEAIANPREIAM

-189 FVSREYWTIAS
+189 FVSQEYWTISA
-200 RLQQAGSEFTGRL
+200 RLHTAGTDFSGRL
-213 THWQT
+213 THWQG
-218 KKLEQFDVT
+218 KKLEQFDIT
-227 NSDQAEAIR
+227 QADQAEAVHSR
-236 SGMEDDLSRQ
+236 MEADLGQ
-246 ALRVREVERKSRQ
+246 QPLQVREVERKSRQ

-305 LISYMRTDAVNLAEE
+305 LISYMRTDAVNLSED
-320 AIASIRDFIGSHYGS
+320 AIADIRHFIGDHYGS
-335 EFVPETP
+335 EFVPESP

-357 AIRPTDIARSPEALQ
+357 AIRPTDITRSPDRLQ
-372 GVLERDLWRLYDL
+372 PVLEKDLWRLYDL

-393 QMASA
+393 QMAPA
-398 RMDLVAVDMDAGTH
+398 RLDMVAVDMDAGTD
-412 WTLRANGSTVTFP
+412 WTVRANGSTVTFP

-440 DEGNRILPPLDTG
+440 DENNRILPPLHKG
-453 DEPQVLGIDSEQ
+453 DHPEVLGIDPEQ
-465 HFTDPPPR
+465 HFTEPPPR

-478 LVKTLEAYGIGRPST
+478 LVKTLEAHGIGRPST

-498 QTLQNREYVAVEQR
+498 QTLQNREYVETEQR

-531 ERYVDYGFTAS
+531 ERYVDYNFTAG

-561 SAFWGPFRALLDEK
+561 GAFWGPFRSLLDEK
-575 ANVSRTEAT
+575 ANVSRAEAT

-594 CGKPLFLRLGR
+594 CGKPLFLKLGR

-627 REPAEPV
+627 REPPEPV

-670 TQPKSSGVICPQCG
+670 TQPKSSGVTCPQCG

-697 IFYSCNTYPKCSY
+697 VFYSCNTYPKCTY
-710 AVWGPPIAR
+710 AVWGPPVAKP
-719 ACPRCAWP
+719 CPRCAWP

-734 KRLGEQLACPQSEC
+734 KRLGEQLACPQPEC
-748 AFHFPVNASDAE
+748 AFHFQVTATEAE
-760 IAAMLPDYTP
+760 IAALLVDYTP
-770 PPPREKRAPPAKKA
+770 PPPREKRVVPAKKTA
-784 APARKATAKSTRKTA
+784 STKATSAKSTTRK
-799 VKTAA
+799 KTPKAA
-804 AANKPAKAETTA
+804 A
-816 AVVKKPGKAKTPA
+816 
-829 AKKTTSS
+829 
-836 KSTASSAS
+836 
-844 ESATP
+844 
-849 APRKRAVKNVANS
+849 

>member
-1 MAYQLVIVES
+1 MAHQLVIVES

-44 VDTEHDFAMRYAA
+44 VDTERDFAMRYTA

-105 GNKPAQRVVFH
+105 GDKPTQRVVFH

-123 QEAIATPREIAM
+123 QEAIAHPREIAM

-200 RLQQAGSEFTGRL
+200 RLQHAGSTFTARL
-213 THWQT
+213 THWQN
-218 KKLEQFDVT
+218 KKLEQFDIADG
-227 NSDQAEAIR
+227 DQAQAIR
-236 SGMEDDLSRQ
+236 SGMEDDLGHQ

-320 AIASIRDFIGSHYGS
+320 AIASIRTFIDGYYGS

-357 AIRPTDIARSPEALQ
+357 AIRPTDIARTPESLQ
-372 GVLERDLWRLYDL
+372 GVLERDLWRLYEL
-385 IWKRSVAC
+385 VWKRSIAC
-393 QMASA
+393 QMAPA
-398 RMDLVAVDMDAGTH
+398 RLDLVAVDMDAGTH

-440 DEGNRILPPLDTG
+440 DENNRILPPLDVG
-453 DEPQVLGIDSEQ
+453 DEPQVLGVDPEQ
-465 HFTDPPPR
+465 HFTEPPPR

-478 LVKTLEAYGIGRPST
+478 LVKTLEAHGIGRPST

-512 RFRPTDLGRVVGR
+512 RFHPTDLGRVVGR

-542 MEDELDAISR
+542 MEDELDAVSR

-561 SAFWGPFRALLDEK
+561 SAFWSPFRALLDEK
-575 ANVSRTEAT
+575 ANVSRAEAT
-584 SEALDEACPQ
+584 SEALEEACPQ

-670 TQPKSSGVICPQCG
+670 TQPKSSGVTCPQCG

-697 IFYSCNTYPKCSY
+697 VFYSCNTYPKCTY
-710 AVWGPPIAR
+710 AVWGPPVAR
-719 ACPRCAWP
+719 PCPRCGWP

-784 APARKATAKSTRKTA
+784 APARKTTAKTA
-799 VKTAA
+799 KKPATEATAA
-804 AANKPAKAETTA
+804 AAKKPAKAKTTTA
-816 AVVKKPGKAKTPA
+816 AAKKPAASKRKAPSAGEGKTPP
-829 AKKTTSS
+829 S
-836 KSTASSAS
+836 
-844 ESATP
+844 
-849 APRKRAVKNVANS
+849 RKRAAKSVSDS

>member
-1 MAYQLVIVES
+1 MAHQLVIVES

-44 VDTEHDFAMRYAA
+44 VDTEHDFAMRYTA

-100 ERHLL
+100 ERQLL
-105 GNKPAQRVVFH
+105 GDKPTQRVVFH

-123 QEAIATPREIAM
+123 QEAIAHPREIAM

-200 RLQQAGSEFTGRL
+200 RLQHAGSTFTARL
-213 THWQT
+213 THWQN
-218 KKLEQFDVT
+218 KKLEQFDIADG
-227 NSDQAEAIR
+227 DQAQAIR
-236 SGMEDDLSRQ
+236 SGMEDDLGRQ

-320 AIASIRDFIGSHYGS
+320 AIASIRTFIDGYYGS

-357 AIRPTDIARSPEALQ
+357 AIRPTDIARTPESLQ

-385 IWKRSVAC
+385 VWKRSIAC
-393 QMASA
+393 QMAPA
-398 RMDLVAVDMDAGTH
+398 RLDLVAVDMDAGTH

-440 DEGNRILPPLDTG
+440 DESNRILPPLDVG
-453 DEPQVLGIDSEQ
+453 DEPQLLGVDPEQ
-465 HFTDPPPR
+465 HFTEPPPR

-478 LVKTLEAYGIGRPST
+478 LVKTLEAHGIGRPST

-512 RFRPTDLGRVVGR
+512 RFHPTDLGRVVGR
-525 FLTNHF
+525 FLINHF

-542 MEDELDAISR
+542 MEDELDAVSR

-561 SAFWGPFRALLDEK
+561 SAFWSPFRALLDEK
-575 ANVSRTEAT
+575 ANVSRAEAT
-584 SEALDEACPQ
+584 SEALEEACPQ

-670 TQPKSSGVICPQCG
+670 TQPKSSGVTCPQCG

-697 IFYSCNTYPKCSY
+697 VFYSCNTYPKCTY
-710 AVWGPPIAR
+710 AVWGPPVAR
-719 ACPRCAWP
+719 PCPRCGWP

-748 AFHFPVNASDAE
+748 AFHFPANASDAE
-760 IAAMLPDYTP
+760 IAALLPGYSP

-784 APARKATAKSTRKTA
+784 APARKTTAKTAKKPATEATAVAAQKTA
-799 VKTAA
+799 
-804 AANKPAKAETTA
+804 
-816 AVVKKPGKAKTPA
+816 KAKTTSAA
-829 AKKTTSS
+829 AKKPAASKARGPSAGEGKTSPS
-836 KSTASSAS
+836 
-844 ESATP
+844 
-849 APRKRAVKNVANS
+849 RKRAAKGASDS

>member
-1 MAYQLVIVES
+1 MAHQLVIVES

-22 GDDFQVLASYG
+22 GDDFEVLASYG
-33 HVRDLQPKEGA
+33 HVRDLRPKEGA
-44 VDTEHDFAMRYAA
+44 VDPEQDFAMRYEA
-57 IERNERHVDAIA
+57 IERNERHVEAII
-69 KALRGADKLWLATD
+69 KALRKADKLWLATD

-100 ERHLL
+100 ERKQL

-123 QEAIATPREIAM
+123 QEAIANPREIAM

-178 LICERENEIEA
+178 LICEREDEIEA
-189 FVSREYWTIAS
+189 FVSQEYWTIAA
-200 RLQQAGSEFTGRL
+200 RLLHADSEFSVRL
-213 THWQT
+213 THWQN
-218 KKLEQFDVT
+218 KKLEQFDINNET
-227 NSDQAEAIR
+227 QAESIR
-236 SGMEDDLSRQ
+236 SSMEADMQQQ
-246 ALRVREVERKSRQ
+246 ALQVREVERKSRQ

-291 QLYEGINIGNETVG
+291 QLYEGINIGSETVG
-305 LISYMRTDAVNLAEE
+305 LISYMRTDAVNLSEE
-320 AIASIRDFIGSHYGS
+320 AIADIRGFIDGHYGH
-335 EFVPETP
+335 EFVPESP

-357 AIRPTDIARSPEALQ
+357 AVRPTDISRTPEMLQ
-372 GVLERDLWRLYDL
+372 GILEKDLWRLYDL

-393 QMASA
+393 QMAPA
-398 RMDLVAVDMDAGTH
+398 RLDMVAVDMDAGTH

-430 YQEGK
+430 YLEGK
-435 DDGDE
+435 DDTDE
-440 DEGNRILPPLDTG
+440 DENNRILPPLEQG
-453 DEPQVLGIDSEQ
+453 DQPQVQGVDPEQ
-465 HFTDPPPR
+465 HFTEPPPR

-478 LVKTLEAYGIGRPST
+478 LVKTLEAHGIGRPST

-498 QTLQNREYVAVEQR
+498 QTLQNREYVETEQR

-525 FLTNHF
+525 FLSNHF
-531 ERYVDYGFTAS
+531 ERYVDYNFTAG

-552 GEKQWQPVL
+552 GEKQWRPVL
-561 SAFWGPFRALLDEK
+561 NEFWGPFRSLLDEK
-575 ANVSRTEAT
+575 ANVSRAEAT
-584 SEALDEACPQ
+584 SEAMDENCPE

-618 NYTRPVDGP
+618 KYTRPVDGP
-627 REPAEPV
+627 REAPEPV

-670 TQPKSSGVICPQCG
+670 TQPKSSGVTCPQCG

-697 IFYSCNTYPKCSY
+697 VFYSCNTYPKCTY
-710 AVWGPPIAR
+710 AVWGPPVAK

-734 KRLGEQLACPQSEC
+734 KRLGEQLACPQPEC
-748 AFHFPVNASDAE
+748 GFHFQVTASEAE
-760 IAAMLPDYTP
+760 IAALLVDYTP
-770 PPPREKRAPPAKKA
+770 PPPREKRAAPAK
-784 APARKATAKSTRKTA
+784 APARKAASKTAKST
-799 VKTAA
+799 
-804 AANKPAKAETTA
+804 
-816 AVVKKPGKAKTPA
+816 
-829 AKKTTSS
+829 AKKTTKTASA
-836 KSTASSAS
+836 KKTTAKKTTKASTA
-844 ESATP
+844 TVDKP
-849 APRKRAVKNVANS
+849 APAARKRASKKVDNP

>member
-1 MAYQLVIVES
+1 MAHQLVIVES

-44 VDTEHDFAMRYAA
+44 VDTEHDFAMRYTP

-100 ERHLL
+100 ERQLL
-105 GNKPAQRVVFH
+105 GDKPTQRVVFH

-123 QEAIATPREIAM
+123 QEAIAHPREIAM

-200 RLQQAGSEFTGRL
+200 RLQHAGSTFTARL
-213 THWQT
+213 THWQN
-218 KKLEQFDVT
+218 KKLEQFDIADG
-227 NSDQAEAIR
+227 DQAQAIR
-236 SGMEDDLSRQ
+236 SGMEDDLGRQ

-320 AIASIRDFIGSHYGS
+320 AIASIRTFIDGYYGS

-357 AIRPTDIARSPEALQ
+357 AIRPTDIARTPESLQ

-385 IWKRSVAC
+385 VWKRSIAC
-393 QMASA
+393 QMAPA
-398 RMDLVAVDMDAGTH
+398 RLDLVAVDMDAGTH

-440 DEGNRILPPLDTG
+440 DESNRILPPLDVG
-453 DEPQVLGIDSEQ
+453 DEPLVLGIDPEQ
-465 HFTDPPPR
+465 HFTEPPPR

-478 LVKTLEAYGIGRPST
+478 LVKTLEAHGIGRPST

-512 RFRPTDLGRVVGR
+512 RFHPTDLGRVVGR
-525 FLTNHF
+525 FLINHF

-542 MEDELDAISR
+542 MEDELDAVSR

-561 SAFWGPFRALLDEK
+561 SAFWSPFRALLDEK
-575 ANVSRTEAT
+575 ANVSRAEAT
-584 SEALDEACPQ
+584 SEALEEACPQ

-670 TQPKSSGVICPQCG
+670 TQPKSSGVTCPQCG

-697 IFYSCNTYPKCSY
+697 VFYSCNTYPKCTY
-710 AVWGPPIAR
+710 AVWGPPVAR
-719 ACPRCAWP
+719 PCPRCGWP

-748 AFHFPVNASDAE
+748 AFHFPANASDAE
-760 IAAMLPDYTP
+760 IAALLPGYSP

-784 APARKATAKSTRKTA
+784 APARKTTAKTAKKPATEATAVAAQKTA
-799 VKTAA
+799 
-804 AANKPAKAETTA
+804 
-816 AVVKKPGKAKTPA
+816 KAKTTSAA
-829 AKKTTSS
+829 AKKPAASKARAPSAGEGKTSPS
-836 KSTASSAS
+836 
-844 ESATP
+844 
-849 APRKRAVKNVANS
+849 RKRAAKGASDS

>member
-1 MAYQLVIVES
+1 MAHQLVIVES

-44 VDTEHDFAMRYAA
+44 VDTERDFAMRYTA

-105 GNKPAQRVVFH
+105 GDKPTQRVVFH

-123 QEAIATPREIAM
+123 QEAIAHPREIAM

-200 RLQQAGSEFTGRL
+200 RLQHAGSTFTARL
-213 THWQT
+213 THWQN
-218 KKLEQFDVT
+218 KKLEQFDIADG
-227 NSDQAEAIR
+227 DQAQAIR
-236 SGMEDDLSRQ
+236 SGMEDDLGHQ

-320 AIASIRDFIGSHYGS
+320 AIASIRTFIDGYYGS

-357 AIRPTDIARSPEALQ
+357 AIRPTDIARTPESLQ
-372 GVLERDLWRLYDL
+372 GVLERDLWRLYEL
-385 IWKRSVAC
+385 VWKRSIAC
-393 QMASA
+393 QMAPA
-398 RMDLVAVDMDAGTH
+398 RLDLVAVDMDAGTH
-412 WTLRANGSTVTFP
+412 WTLRANGSMVTFP

-440 DEGNRILPPLDTG
+440 DENNRILPPLDVG
-453 DEPQVLGIDSEQ
+453 DEPQVLGVDPEQ
-465 HFTDPPPR
+465 HFTEPPPR

-478 LVKTLEAYGIGRPST
+478 LVKTLEAHGIGRPST

-512 RFRPTDLGRVVGR
+512 RFHPTDLGRVVGR

-542 MEDELDAISR
+542 MEDELDAVSR

-561 SAFWGPFRALLDEK
+561 SAFWSPFRALLDEK
-575 ANVSRTEAT
+575 ANVSRAEAT
-584 SEALDEACPQ
+584 SEALEEACPQ

-670 TQPKSSGVICPQCG
+670 TQPKSSGVTCPQCG

-697 IFYSCNTYPKCSY
+697 VFYSCNTYPKCTY
-710 AVWGPPIAR
+710 AVWGPPVAR
-719 ACPRCAWP
+719 PCPRCGWP

-770 PPPREKRAPPAKKA
+770 PPPREKRAPPAKRA
-784 APARKATAKSTRKTA
+784 APARKTTAKTA
-799 VKTAA
+799 KKPATEATAA
-804 AANKPAKAETTA
+804 AAKKPAKAKTTTA
-816 AVVKKPGKAKTPA
+816 AAKKPAASKRKAPSAGEGKTPP
-829 AKKTTSS
+829 S
-836 KSTASSAS
+836 
-844 ESATP
+844 
-849 APRKRAVKNVANS
+849 RKRAAKSVSDS

>member
-1 MAYQLVIVES
+1 
-11 PAKAKTIQKYL
+11 
-22 GDDFQVLASYG
+22 
-33 HVRDLQPKEGA
+33 
-44 VDTEHDFAMRYAA
+44 
-57 IERNERHVDAIA
+57 
-69 KALRGADKLWLATD
+69 
-83 PDREGEAIS
+83 
-92 WHLVELLR
+92 
-100 ERHLL
+100 
-105 GNKPAQRVVFH
+105 
-116 EITKKAV
+116 
-123 QEAIATPREIAM
+123 
-135 DLVNAQQARRALDY
+135 
-149 LVGFNLS
+149 
-156 PLLWRKVRPG
+156 
-166 LSAGRVQSAALR
+166 
-178 LICERENEIEA
+178 
-189 FVSREYWTIAS
+189 
-200 RLQQAGSEFTGRL
+200 
-213 THWQT
+213 
-218 KKLEQFDVT
+218 
-227 NSDQAEAIR
+227 
-236 SGMEDDLSRQ
+236 
-246 ALRVREVERKSRQ
+246 
-259 RQPAAPFTTS
+259 
-269 TLQQEASR
+269 
-277 KLGFNASRTMRVAQ
+277 
-291 QLYEGINIGNETVG
+291 
-305 LISYMRTDAVNLAEE
+305 
-320 AIASIRDFIGSHYGS
+320 IRDFIGSHYGS

-393 QMASA
+393 QMAPA

-512 RFRPTDLGRVVGR
+512 RFRPTDLRFRPTDLGRVVGR

-770 PPPREKRAPPAKKA
+770 PPPREKRAPPAKKV
-784 APARKATAKSTRKTA
+784 APARKATAK
-799 VKTAA
+799 
-804 AANKPAKAETTA
+804 KP
-816 AVVKKPGKAKTPA
+816 VKAKTPA

>member
-1 MAYQLVIVES
+1 
-11 PAKAKTIQKYL
+11 L
-22 GDDFQVLASYG
+22 GDDFEVLASYG
-33 HVRDLQPKEGA
+33 HVRDLRPKEGA
-44 VDTEHDFAMRYAA
+44 VDPEQDFAMRYEA
-57 IERNERHVDAIA
+57 IERNERHVEAII
-69 KALRGADKLWLATD
+69 KALRKADKLWLATD

-100 ERHLL
+100 ERKQL

-123 QEAIATPREIAM
+123 QEAIANPREIAM

-178 LICERENEIEA
+178 LICEREDEIEA
-189 FVSREYWTIAS
+189 FVSQEYWTIAA
-200 RLQQAGSEFTGRL
+200 RLLHADNEFSGRL
-213 THWQT
+213 THWQN
-218 KKLEQFDVT
+218 KKLEQFDINNET
-227 NSDQAEAIR
+227 QAESIR
-236 SGMEDDLSRQ
+236 SGMEADMQQQPLQ
-246 ALRVREVERKSRQ
+246 VREVERKSRQ

-291 QLYEGINIGNETVG
+291 QLYEGINIGSETVG
-305 LISYMRTDAVNLAEE
+305 LISYMRTDAVNLSEE
-320 AIASIRDFIGSHYGS
+320 AIADIRGFIDGHYGH
-335 EFVPETP
+335 EFVPESP

-357 AIRPTDIARSPEALQ
+357 AVRPTDISRTPEMLQ
-372 GVLERDLWRLYDL
+372 GILEKDLWRLYDL

-393 QMASA
+393 QMAPA
-398 RMDLVAVDMDAGTH
+398 RLDMVAVDMDAGTH

-430 YQEGK
+430 YLEGK
-435 DDGDE
+435 DDADE
-440 DEGNRILPPLDTG
+440 DENNRILPPLEQG
-453 DEPQVLGIDSEQ
+453 DQPQVQGVDPEQ
-465 HFTDPPPR
+465 HFTEPPPR

-478 LVKTLEAYGIGRPST
+478 LVKTLEAHGIGRPST

-498 QTLQNREYVAVEQR
+498 QTLQNREYVETEQR

-525 FLTNHF
+525 FLSNHF
-531 ERYVDYGFTAS
+531 ERYVDYNFTAG

-552 GEKQWQPVL
+552 GEKQWRPVL
-561 SAFWGPFRALLDEK
+561 NEFWGPFRSLLDEK
-575 ANVSRTEAT
+575 ANVSRAEAT
-584 SEALDEACPQ
+584 SEAMDENCPE

-605 HGRFVACSGYPEC
+605 HGRFVACSGYPDC
-618 NYTRPVDGP
+618 KYTRPVDGP
-627 REPAEPV
+627 REAPEPV

-670 TQPKSSGVICPQCG
+670 TQPKSSGVTCPQCG

-697 IFYSCNTYPKCSY
+697 VFYSCNTYPKCTY
-710 AVWGPPIAR
+710 AVWGPPVAK

-734 KRLGEQLACPQSEC
+734 KRLGEQLACPQPEC
-748 AFHFPVNASDAE
+748 GFHFQVTASEAE
-760 IAAMLPDYTP
+760 IAALLVDYTP
-770 PPPREKRAPPAKKA
+770 PPPREKRAAPAK
-784 APARKATAKSTRKTA
+784 APARKAASKAAKS
-799 VKTAA
+799 
-804 AANKPAKAETTA
+804 P
-816 AVVKKPGKAKTPA
+816 
-829 AKKTTSS
+829 AKKTTA
-836 KSTASSAS
+836 KKTAKV
-844 ESATP
+844 SATSVDKPAP
-849 APRKRAVKNVANS
+849 APRKRASKKVDNP

>member
-200 RLQQAGSEFTGRL
+200 RLQHAGSAFTGRL
-213 THWQT
+213 THWQN
-218 KKLEQFDVT
+218 KKLEQFDIADG
-227 NSDQAEAIR
+227 DQAQAIR
-236 SGMEDDLSRQ
+236 SGMEDDLGRQ

-320 AIASIRDFIGSHYGS
+320 AIASIRTFIDGYYGS

-357 AIRPTDIARSPEALQ
+357 AIRPTDIARTPESLQ

-385 IWKRSVAC
+385 VWKRSIAC
-393 QMASA
+393 QMAPA
-398 RMDLVAVDMDAGTH
+398 RLDLVAVDMDAGTH

-440 DEGNRILPPLDTG
+440 DESNRILPPLDVG
-453 DEPQVLGIDSEQ
+453 DEPLVLGIDPEQ
-465 HFTDPPPR
+465 HFTEPPPR

-478 LVKTLEAYGIGRPST
+478 LVKTLEAHGIGRPST

-512 RFRPTDLGRVVGR
+512 RFHPTDLGRVVGR
-525 FLTNHF
+525 FLINHF

-542 MEDELDAISR
+542 MEDELDAVSR

-561 SAFWGPFRALLDEK
+561 SAFWSPFRALLDEK
-575 ANVSRTEAT
+575 ANVSRAEAT
-584 SEALDEACPQ
+584 SEALEEACPQ

-670 TQPKSSGVICPQCG
+670 TQPKSSGVTCPQCG

-697 IFYSCNTYPKCSY
+697 VFYSCNTYPKCTY
-710 AVWGPPIAR
+710 AVWGPPVAR
-719 ACPRCAWP
+719 PCPRCGWP

-748 AFHFPVNASDAE
+748 AFHFPANASDAE
-760 IAAMLPDYTP
+760 IAALLPGYSP

-784 APARKATAKSTRKTA
+784 APARKTTAKTAKKPATEATAVAAQKTA
-799 VKTAA
+799 
-804 AANKPAKAETTA
+804 
-816 AVVKKPGKAKTPA
+816 KAKTTSAA
-829 AKKTTSS
+829 AKKPAASKARGPSAGEGKTSPS
-836 KSTASSAS
+836 
-844 ESATP
+844 
-849 APRKRAVKNVANS
+849 RKRAAKGASDS

>member
-1 MAYQLVIVES
+1 MSHLTRSGCTVKSLIIVES
-11 PAKAKTIQKYL
+11 PAKAKTIEKFL
-22 GDDFQVLASYG
+22 DGRFAVKASRG
-33 HVRDLQPKEGA
+33 HVRDLPKSQLGVDVEHGFMPKYQIIPSQRSTIKELKAAVGA
-44 VDTEHDFAMRYAA
+44 RDRVF
-57 IERNERHVDAIA
+57 
-69 KALRGADKLWLATD
+69 LATD

-92 WHLVELLR
+92 WHLAQALDLDVAQPLR
-100 ERHLL
+100 I
-105 GNKPAQRVVFH
+105 VFR
-116 EITKKAV
+116 EITSGAIKRAV
-123 QEAIATPREIAM
+123 AEPRPI
-135 DLVNAQQARRALDY
+135 DLRLVDAQQARRVLDR
-149 LVGFNLS
+149 LVGYQLS
-156 PLLWRKVRPG
+156 PLLWRKVRRG
-166 LSAGRVQSAALR
+166 LSAGRVQSVAVR
-178 LICERENEIEA
+178 LIVERERERLA
-189 FVSREYWTIAS
+189 FKSQEYWTLTGTFLGAS
-200 RLQQAGSEFTGRL
+200 KQEVTAELALVGGKKPTLSSQTEVDAVLAEIDRAQPFVVTALAEKKRRRLA
-213 THWQT
+213 
-218 KKLEQFDVT
+218 
-227 NSDQAEAIR
+227 
-236 SGMEDDLSRQ
+236 
-246 ALRVREVERKSRQ
+246 
-259 RQPAAPFTTS
+259 PPPFTTS

-320 AIASIRDFIGSHYGS
+320 AIASIRTFIDGYYGS

-357 AIRPTDIARSPEALQ
+357 AIRPTDIARTPESLQ
-372 GVLERDLWRLYDL
+372 GVLERDLWRLYEL
-385 IWKRSVAC
+385 VWKRSIAC
-393 QMASA
+393 QMAPA
-398 RMDLVAVDMDAGTH
+398 RLDLVAVDMDAGTH

-440 DEGNRILPPLDTG
+440 DENNRILPPLDVG
-453 DEPQVLGIDSEQ
+453 DEPQLLGVDPEQ
-465 HFTDPPPR
+465 HFTEPPPR

-478 LVKTLEAYGIGRPST
+478 LVKTLEAHGIGRPST

-512 RFRPTDLGRVVGR
+512 RFHPTDLGRVVGR

-542 MEDELDAISR
+542 MEDELDAVSR

-561 SAFWGPFRALLDEK
+561 SAFWSPFRALLDEK
-575 ANVSRTEAT
+575 ANVSRAEAT
-584 SEALDEACPQ
+584 SEALEEACPQ

-670 TQPKSSGVICPQCG
+670 TQPKSSGVTCPQCS

-697 IFYSCNTYPKCSY
+697 VFYSCNTYPKCTY
-710 AVWGPPIAR
+710 AVWGPPVAR
-719 ACPRCAWP
+719 PCPRCGWP

-760 IAAMLPDYTP
+760 IAALLPGYSP

-784 APARKATAKSTRKTA
+784 APARKTTAKTA
-799 VKTAA
+799 KKPATEATAA
-804 AANKPAKAETTA
+804 AAKKPAKAKTTTA
-816 AVVKKPGKAKTPA
+816 AAKKPAASKRRAPSAGEGRTPPSRKRTAK
-829 AKKTTSS
+829 
-836 KSTASSAS
+836 SAS
-844 ESATP
+844 DS
-849 APRKRAVKNVANS
+849 

>member
-1 MAYQLVIVES
+1 MAHQLVIVES

-105 GNKPAQRVVFH
+105 GSKPARRVVFH

-123 QEAIATPREIAM
+123 QEAIAHPREIAM

-178 LICERENEIEA
+178 LICEREAEIEA
-189 FVSREYWTIAS
+189 FVSREYWTITS
-200 RLQQAGSEFTGRL
+200 RLQHAGSTFTGRL
-213 THWQT
+213 THWQN
-218 KKLEQFDVT
+218 KKLEQFDIT
-227 NSDQAEAIR
+227 DSGQAEAIR
-236 SGMEDDLSRQ
+236 SGMEDDLGRQ
-246 ALRVREVERKSRQ
+246 SLRVREVERKSRQ

-320 AIASIRDFIGSHYGS
+320 AIASIRTFIDGYYGS
-335 EFVPETP
+335 EFVPQTP

-357 AIRPTDIARSPEALQ
+357 AIRPTDITRTPESLQ
-372 GVLERDLWRLYDL
+372 GVLERDLWRLYEL
-385 IWKRSVAC
+385 VWKRSIAC
-393 QMASA
+393 QMAPA
-398 RMDLVAVDMDAGTH
+398 RLDLVAVDMDAGTH

-440 DEGNRILPPLDTG
+440 DESNRILPPLDAG
-453 DEPQVLGIDSEQ
+453 DEPQVLGVDPEQ
-465 HFTDPPPR
+465 HFTEPPPR

-561 SAFWGPFRALLDEK
+561 SAFWSPFRALLDEK
-575 ANVSRTEAT
+575 ANVSRAEAT
-584 SEALDEACPQ
+584 SEALEETCPQ

-618 NYTRPVDGP
+618 NYTRPVEGP
-627 REPAEPV
+627 REPDEPV

-670 TQPKSSGVICPQCG
+670 TQPKSSGVTCPQCG
-684 EGELVEKRSRYGK
+684 EGDLVEKRSRYGK
-697 IFYSCNTYPKCSY
+697 VFYSCSTYPKCTY
-710 AVWGPPIAR
+710 AVWGPPVAR
-719 ACPRCAWP
+719 PCPRCGWP

-760 IAAMLPDYTP
+760 IAALLPGYTP
-770 PPPREKRAPPAKKA
+770 PPPREKRANPAKKA
-784 APARKATAKSTRKTA
+784 APVRKTTAK
-799 VKTAA
+799 AA
-804 AANKPAKAETTA
+804 KKPAKAKTTSA
-816 AVVKKPGKAKTPA
+816 A
-829 AKKTTSS
+829 AKKPAASRRM
-836 KSTASSAS
+836 ASSTG
-844 ESATP
+844 EGKTP
-849 APRKRAVKNVANS
+849 PSRKRAAKSASDS

>member
-1 MAYQLVIVES
+1 MAHQLVIVES

-44 VDTEHDFAMRYAA
+44 VDTERDFAMRYTA

-105 GNKPAQRVVFH
+105 GDKPTQRVVFH

-123 QEAIATPREIAM
+123 QEAIAHPREIAM

-200 RLQQAGSEFTGRL
+200 RLQHAGSTFTARL
-213 THWQT
+213 THWQN
-218 KKLEQFDVT
+218 KKLEQFDIADG
-227 NSDQAEAIR
+227 DQAQAIR
-236 SGMEDDLSRQ
+236 SGMEDDLGRQ

-320 AIASIRDFIGSHYGS
+320 AIASIRTFIDGYYGS

-357 AIRPTDIARSPEALQ
+357 AIRPTDIARTPESLQ

-385 IWKRSVAC
+385 VWKRSIAC
-393 QMASA
+393 QMAPA
-398 RMDLVAVDMDAGTH
+398 RLDLVAVDMDAGTH

-440 DEGNRILPPLDTG
+440 DESNRILPPLDVG
-453 DEPQVLGIDSEQ
+453 DEPQLLGVDPEQ
-465 HFTDPPPR
+465 HFTEPPPR

-478 LVKTLEAYGIGRPST
+478 LVKTLEAHGIGRPST

-512 RFRPTDLGRVVGR
+512 RFHPTDLGRVVGR
-525 FLTNHF
+525 FLINHF

-542 MEDELDAISR
+542 MEDELDAVSR

-561 SAFWGPFRALLDEK
+561 SAFWSPFRALLDEK
-575 ANVSRTEAT
+575 ANVSRAEAT
-584 SEALDEACPQ
+584 SEALEEACPQ

-670 TQPKSSGVICPQCG
+670 TQPKSSGVTCPQCG

-697 IFYSCNTYPKCSY
+697 VFYSCNTYPKCTY
-710 AVWGPPIAR
+710 AVWGPPVAR
-719 ACPRCAWP
+719 PCPRCGWP

-748 AFHFPVNASDAE
+748 AFHFPANASDAE
-760 IAAMLPDYTP
+760 IAALLPGYSP

-784 APARKATAKSTRKTA
+784 APARKTTAKTA
-799 VKTAA
+799 KKPATEATAA
-804 AANKPAKAETTA
+804 AAKKTAKAKTTTTA
-816 AVVKKPGKAKTPA
+816 AKKPAASKRRGPSAGEGK
-829 AKKTTSS
+829 
-836 KSTASSAS
+836 TAPS
-844 ESATP
+844 
-849 APRKRAVKNVANS
+849 RKRAAKSASDS

>member
-1 MAYQLVIVES
+1 
-11 PAKAKTIQKYL
+11 
-22 GDDFQVLASYG
+22 
-33 HVRDLQPKEGA
+33 
-44 VDTEHDFAMRYAA
+44 
-57 IERNERHVDAIA
+57 
-69 KALRGADKLWLATD
+69 
-83 PDREGEAIS
+83 
-92 WHLVELLR
+92 
-100 ERHLL
+100 
-105 GNKPAQRVVFH
+105 
-116 EITKKAV
+116 
-123 QEAIATPREIAM
+123 
-135 DLVNAQQARRALDY
+135 
-149 LVGFNLS
+149 
-156 PLLWRKVRPG
+156 
-166 LSAGRVQSAALR
+166 
-178 LICERENEIEA
+178 
-189 FVSREYWTIAS
+189 
-200 RLQQAGSEFTGRL
+200 
-213 THWQT
+213 
-218 KKLEQFDVT
+218 
-227 NSDQAEAIR
+227 
-236 SGMEDDLSRQ
+236 
-246 ALRVREVERKSRQ
+246 
-259 RQPAAPFTTS
+259 
-269 TLQQEASR
+269 
-277 KLGFNASRTMRVAQ
+277 
-291 QLYEGINIGNETVG
+291 
-305 LISYMRTDAVNLAEE
+305 
-320 AIASIRDFIGSHYGS
+320 
-335 EFVPETP
+335 
-342 RRYKTKTKNAQEAHE
+342 
-357 AIRPTDIARSPEALQ
+357 
-372 GVLERDLWRLYDL
+372 
-385 IWKRSVAC
+385 
-393 QMASA
+393 
-398 RMDLVAVDMDAGTH
+398 
-412 WTLRANGSTVTFP
+412 
-425 GFMAV
+425 
-430 YQEGK
+430 
-435 DDGDE
+435 
-440 DEGNRILPPLDTG
+440 
-453 DEPQVLGIDSEQ
+453 
-465 HFTDPPPR
+465 PPPR

-784 APARKATAKSTRKTA
+784 APARKATAK
-799 VKTAA
+799 
-804 AANKPAKAETTA
+804 KP
-816 AVVKKPGKAKTPA
+816 VKAKTPA

>member
-1 MAYQLVIVES
+1 MAHQLVIVES

-44 VDTEHDFAMRYAA
+44 VDTEHDFAMRYTA

-105 GNKPAQRVVFH
+105 GDKPTQRVVFH

-123 QEAIATPREIAM
+123 QEAIAHPREIAM

-200 RLQQAGSEFTGRL
+200 RLQHAGSAFTGRL
-213 THWQT
+213 THWQN
-218 KKLEQFDVT
+218 KKLEQFDIT
-227 NSDQAEAIR
+227 DGDQAQAIR
-236 SGMEDDLSRQ
+236 SGMEDDLGRQ

-291 QLYEGINIGNETVG
+291 QLYEGVNIGNETVG

-320 AIASIRDFIGSHYGS
+320 AIASIRTFIDGYYGS

-357 AIRPTDIARSPEALQ
+357 AIRPTDVARTPESLQ
-372 GVLERDLWRLYDL
+372 GVLERDLWRLYEL
-385 IWKRSVAC
+385 VWKRSIAC
-393 QMASA
+393 QMAPA
-398 RMDLVAVDMDAGTH
+398 RLDLVAVDMDAGTH

-440 DEGNRILPPLDTG
+440 DESNRILPPLDVG
-453 DEPQVLGIDSEQ
+453 DEPQVLGVDPEQ
-465 HFTDPPPR
+465 HFTEPPPR

-478 LVKTLEAYGIGRPST
+478 LVKTLEAHGIGRPST

-512 RFRPTDLGRVVGR
+512 RFHPTDLGRVVGR

-542 MEDELDAISR
+542 MEDELDAVSR

-561 SAFWGPFRALLDEK
+561 SAFWSPFRALLDEK
-575 ANVSRTEAT
+575 SNVSRAEAT
-584 SEALDEACPQ
+584 SEALEEACPQ

-670 TQPKSSGVICPQCG
+670 TQPKSSGVTCPQCG

-697 IFYSCNTYPKCSY
+697 VFYSCNTYPKCTY
-710 AVWGPPIAR
+710 AVWGPPVAR
-719 ACPRCAWP
+719 PCPRCGWP

-784 APARKATAKSTRKTA
+784 APARKTTAKTTKKPASEA
-799 VKTAA
+799 TAA
-804 AANKPAKAETTA
+804 AAKKPAKAKTTTA
-816 AVVKKPGKAKTPA
+816 AAKRPA
-829 AKKTTSS
+829 AS
-836 KSTASSAS
+836 KRRASSAD
-844 ESATP
+844 EGKTP
-849 APRKRAVKNVANS
+849 PSRKRAAKSASDS

>member
-1 MAYQLVIVES
+1 MAHQLVIVES

-22 GDDFQVLASYG
+22 GDDFEVLASYG
-33 HVRDLQPKEGA
+33 HVRDLRPKEGA
-44 VDTEHDFAMRYAA
+44 VDPEQDFAMRYEA
-57 IERNERHVDAIA
+57 IERNERHVEAII
-69 KALRGADKLWLATD
+69 KALRKADKLWLATD

-100 ERHLL
+100 ERKQL

-123 QEAIATPREIAM
+123 QEAIANPREIAM

-178 LICERENEIEA
+178 LICEREDEIEA
-189 FVSREYWTIAS
+189 FVSQEYWTIAA
-200 RLQQAGSEFTGRL
+200 RLLHADNEFSGRL
-213 THWQT
+213 THWQN
-218 KKLEQFDVT
+218 KKLEQFDINNET
-227 NSDQAEAIR
+227 QAESIR
-236 SGMEDDLSRQ
+236 SGMEADMQQQPLQ
-246 ALRVREVERKSRQ
+246 VREVERKSRQ

-291 QLYEGINIGNETVG
+291 QLYEGINIGSETVG
-305 LISYMRTDAVNLAEE
+305 LISYMRTDAVNLSEE
-320 AIASIRDFIGSHYGS
+320 AIADIRGFIDGHYGH
-335 EFVPETP
+335 EFVPESP

-357 AIRPTDIARSPEALQ
+357 AVRPTDISRTPEMLQ
-372 GVLERDLWRLYDL
+372 GILEKDLWRLYDL

-393 QMASA
+393 QMAPA
-398 RMDLVAVDMDAGTH
+398 RLDMVAVDMDAGTH

-430 YQEGK
+430 YLEGK
-435 DDGDE
+435 DDADE
-440 DEGNRILPPLDTG
+440 DENNRILPPLEQG
-453 DEPQVLGIDSEQ
+453 DQPQVQGVDPEQ
-465 HFTDPPPR
+465 HFTEPPPR

-478 LVKTLEAYGIGRPST
+478 LVKTLEAHGIGRPST

-498 QTLQNREYVAVEQR
+498 QTLQNREYVETEQR

-525 FLTNHF
+525 FLSNHF
-531 ERYVDYGFTAS
+531 ERYVDYNFTAG

-552 GEKQWQPVL
+552 GEKQWRPVL
-561 SAFWGPFRALLDEK
+561 NEFWGPFRSLLDEK
-575 ANVSRTEAT
+575 ANVSRAEAT
-584 SEALDEACPQ
+584 SEAMDENCPE

-605 HGRFVACSGYPEC
+605 HGRFVACSGYPDC
-618 NYTRPVDGP
+618 KYTRPVDGP
-627 REPAEPV
+627 REAPEPV

-670 TQPKSSGVICPQCG
+670 TQPKSSGVTCPQCG

-697 IFYSCNTYPKCSY
+697 VFYSCNTYPKCTY
-710 AVWGPPIAR
+710 AVWGPPVAK

-734 KRLGEQLACPQSEC
+734 KRLGEQLACPQPEC
-748 AFHFPVNASDAE
+748 GFHFQVTASEAE
-760 IAAMLPDYTP
+760 IAALLVDYTP
-770 PPPREKRAPPAKKA
+770 PPPREKRAAPAK
-784 APARKATAKSTRKTA
+784 APARKAASKAAKS
-799 VKTAA
+799 
-804 AANKPAKAETTA
+804 P
-816 AVVKKPGKAKTPA
+816 
-829 AKKTTSS
+829 AKKTTA
-836 KSTASSAS
+836 KKTAKV
-844 ESATP
+844 SATSVDKPAP
-849 APRKRAVKNVANS
+849 APRKRASKKVDNP

>member
-1 MAYQLVIVES
+1 MAHQLVIVES

-22 GDDFQVLASYG
+22 GDDFEVLASYG
-33 HVRDLQPKEGA
+33 HVRDLRPKEGA
-44 VDTEHDFAMRYAA
+44 VDPEQDFAMRYEA
-57 IERNERHVDAIA
+57 IERNERHVEAII
-69 KALRGADKLWLATD
+69 KALRKADKLWLATD

-100 ERHLL
+100 ERKQL

-123 QEAIATPREIAM
+123 QEAIANPREIAM

-178 LICERENEIEA
+178 LICEREDEIEA
-189 FVSREYWTIAS
+189 FVSQEYWTIAA
-200 RLQQAGSEFTGRL
+200 RLLHSDSEFSGRL
-213 THWQT
+213 THWQS
-218 KKLEQFDVT
+218 KKLEQFDINNET
-227 NSDQAEAIR
+227 QAESIR
-236 SGMEDDLSRQ
+236 SSMEADMQQQPLQ
-246 ALRVREVERKSRQ
+246 VREVERKSRQ

-291 QLYEGINIGNETVG
+291 QLYEGINIGSETVG
-305 LISYMRTDAVNLAEE
+305 LISYMRTDAVNLSEE
-320 AIASIRDFIGSHYGS
+320 AIADIRGFIDGHYGH
-335 EFVPETP
+335 EFVPESP

-357 AIRPTDIARSPEALQ
+357 AVRPTDISRTPEMLQ
-372 GVLERDLWRLYDL
+372 GILEKDLWRLYDL

-393 QMASA
+393 QMAPA
-398 RMDLVAVDMDAGTH
+398 RLDMVAVDMDAGTH

-430 YQEGK
+430 YLEGK
-435 DDGDE
+435 DDTDE
-440 DEGNRILPPLDTG
+440 DENNRILPPLEQG
-453 DEPQVLGIDSEQ
+453 DQPQVQGVDPEQ
-465 HFTDPPPR
+465 HFTEPPPR

-478 LVKTLEAYGIGRPST
+478 LVKTLEAHGIGRPST

-498 QTLQNREYVAVEQR
+498 QTLQNREYVETEQR

-525 FLTNHF
+525 FLSNHF
-531 ERYVDYGFTAS
+531 ERYVDYNFTAG

-552 GEKQWQPVL
+552 GEKQWRPVL
-561 SAFWGPFRALLDEK
+561 NEFWGPFRSLLDEK
-575 ANVSRTEAT
+575 ANVSRAEAT
-584 SEALDEACPQ
+584 SEAMDENCPE

-605 HGRFVACSGYPEC
+605 HGRFVACSGYPDC
-618 NYTRPVDGP
+618 KYTRPVDGP
-627 REPAEPV
+627 REAPEPV

-670 TQPKSSGVICPQCG
+670 TQPKSSGVTCPQCG

-697 IFYSCNTYPKCSY
+697 VFYSCNTYPKCTY
-710 AVWGPPIAR
+710 AVWGPPVAK

-734 KRLGEQLACPQSEC
+734 KRLGEQLACPQQEC
-748 AFHFPVNASDAE
+748 GFHFQVNASEAE
-760 IAAMLPDYTP
+760 IAALLVDYTP
-770 PPPREKRAPPAKKA
+770 PPPREKRAAPAK
-784 APARKATAKSTRKTA
+784 APARKAASKTAKS
-799 VKTAA
+799 
-804 AANKPAKAETTA
+804 P
-816 AVVKKPGKAKTPA
+816 
-829 AKKTTSS
+829 AKKTT
-836 KSTASSAS
+836 KTASAKKTTAKKTAKA
-844 ESATP
+844 SATPVDKP
-849 APRKRAVKNVANS
+849 APRKRASKKVDNP

>member
-1 MAYQLVIVES
+1 MAHQLVIVES

-22 GDDFQVLASYG
+22 GDDFEVLASYG
-33 HVRDLQPKEGA
+33 HVRDLRPKEGA
-44 VDTEHDFAMRYAA
+44 VDPEHDFAMRYEA
-57 IERNERHVDAIA
+57 IERNERHVEAII
-69 KALRGADKLWLATD
+69 KALRKADKLWLATD

-100 ERHLL
+100 ERQQL
-105 GNKPAQRVVFH
+105 GKKPAQRVVFH

-123 QEAIATPREIAM
+123 QEAIANPREIAM

-178 LICERENEIEA
+178 LICEREDEIEA
-189 FVSREYWTIAS
+189 FVSQEYWTIAA
-200 RLQQAGSEFTGRL
+200 RLQHQDSDFAGRL
-213 THWQT
+213 THWQQ
-218 KKLEQFDVT
+218 KKLEQFDIT
-227 NSDQAEAIR
+227 REEQAESMR
-236 SGMEDDLSRQ
+236 QEMEADILRQ
-246 ALRVREVERKSRQ
+246 PLQVREVERKNRQ

-291 QLYEGINIGNETVG
+291 QLYEGINIGSETVG
-305 LISYMRTDAVNLAEE
+305 LISYMRTDAVNLSEE
-320 AIASIRDFIGSHYGS
+320 AITEIRGFIGHQYGD
-335 EFVPETP
+335 EFVPESP

-357 AIRPTDIARSPEALQ
+357 AVRPTDITRTPDKLQ
-372 GVLERDLWRLYDL
+372 NILDKDLWRLYDL

-393 QMASA
+393 QMAAA
-398 RMDLVAVDMDAGTH
+398 RLDMVAVDMDAGTH

-435 DDGDE
+435 DENDE
-440 DEGNRILPPLDTG
+440 DDNHRLLPPLKKG
-453 DEPQVLGIDSEQ
+453 DQPQVHGIDPEQ
-465 HFTDPPPR
+465 HFTEPPPR

-478 LVKTLEAYGIGRPST
+478 LVKTLEAHGIGRPST

-498 QTLQNREYVAVEQR
+498 QTLQNREYVETEQR

-525 FLTNHF
+525 FLSNHF
-531 ERYVDYGFTAS
+531 ERYVDYNFTAG
-542 MEDELDAISR
+542 MEDQLDAISR

-561 SAFWGPFRALLDEK
+561 NEFWGPFRALLDEK
-575 ANVSRTEAT
+575 ASVSRAEAT

-594 CGKPLFLRLGR
+594 CGKPLFLKLGR
-605 HGRFVACSGYPEC
+605 HGRFVACSGYPDC

-627 REPAEPV
+627 REAPEPV

-670 TQPKSSGVICPQCG
+670 TQPKSSGVACSLCG

-697 IFYSCNTYPKCSY
+697 VFYSCNTYPKCTY
-710 AVWGPPIAR
+710 AVWGPPVAK

-734 KRLGEQLACPQSEC
+734 KRLGEQLACPQPEC
-748 AFHFPVNASDAE
+748 GFHFQVTASEAE
-760 IAAMLPDYTP
+760 IADLLANYTP
-770 PPPREKRAPPAKKA
+770 PPPREKRATPAKKT
-784 APARKATAKSTRKTA
+784 APARKAPKKAAKSTAKETSTTTGAKKSASRKS
-799 VKTAA
+799 
-804 AANKPAKAETTA
+804 AKTTA
-816 AVVKKPGKAKTPA
+816 
-829 AKKTTSS
+829 TTEKD
-836 KSTASSAS
+836 KSAN
-844 ESATP
+844 P
-849 APRKRAVKNVANS
+849 APRKRASKKVTSA